1 MLEPQ
6 EREALGAS
14 CEPREPGLLGMQAQ
28 AEHVQDRR
36 HPLAGLLGLFA
47 GGAQDHQVI
56 RVLHQ
61 HPEPLPAAVPRLV
74 EEVQGDVGEQR

>member
-36 HPLAGLLGLFA
+36 HPLAGLLGLLA
-47 GGAQDHQVI
+47 AGAQDHQVI

-61 HPEPLPAAVPRLV
+61 HPEPLPTTLPRLI
-74 EEVQGDVGEQR
+74 ERVQRDVREQR